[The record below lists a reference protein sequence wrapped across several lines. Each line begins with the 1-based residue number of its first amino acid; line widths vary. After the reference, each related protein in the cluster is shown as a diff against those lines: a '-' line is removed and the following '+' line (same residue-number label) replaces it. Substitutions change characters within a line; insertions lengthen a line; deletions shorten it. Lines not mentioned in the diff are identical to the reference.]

1 MNFKYYHG
9 HQSACNILINFPC
22 LMELKLL
29 YLLMDWKTINLLPA
43 LEQVRGVIRAL
54 QTSMMVLL
62 AKFSNVNLIT
72 ITILAKRLILN
83 ASLGPGCASADGNT
97 TVLKIQMI
105 YRDERQVKK
114 ELHRFLV
121 IL

>member
-1 MNFKYYHG
+1 
-9 HQSACNILINFPC
+9 
-22 LMELKLL
+22 MELKLL

-62 AKFSNVNLIT
+62 AKFSNVNLIA

>member
-1 MNFKYYHG
+1 
-9 HQSACNILINFPC
+9 
-22 LMELKLL
+22 MELKLL
-29 YLLMDWKTINLLPA
+29 CLLMDWKTINLLPA

-62 AKFSNVNLIT
+62 AKFSNVNL